1 MITDKPAIRIV
12 LVTPPVIAGTARMI
26 TPIRST
32 ITPRFLTNSLMV
44 IDVFIIIFF
53 STANKAIITRLQKYF
68 GTKMMKPLNLAFI
81 FVK

>member
-1 MITDKPAIRIV
+1 MITAKPAIRIV

-44 IDVFIIIFF
+44 IDVTLLVFI
-53 STANKAIITRLQKYF
+53 
-68 GTKMMKPLNLAFI
+68 GVENL
-81 FVK
+81 